1 MRYDT
6 QDKIE
11 FRSEGGEEILGG
23 LNVKEYNHVY

>member
-11 FRSEGGEEILGG
+11 FRSEGGEEILGH
-23 LNVKEYNHVY
+23 LFTEKFKIL